1 MFLIFLAGAFCLVAH
16 ELDEKIDP
24 NVAQAIRGGRAVP
37 VVLLGQRQLLEGAKG
52 FPAFCQKNAGAK
64 RSVLRPQIIA
74 QLKAIAKEEQAKLR
88 EELDLPKT
96 AKGLWL
102 VNGVAVTLTPEAIRA
117 AAKSK
122 NVKYIYPAGPIPLE
136 GGRGGRGRVSAVLPE
151 VKRKAFSAEGKK
163 IPWNLKAVKADQVW
177 SKLKITGE
185 GAVVAMYDA
194 GVDYTHADLK
204 NNIWRNPGEKAN
216 NGKDDDGNGWVDD
229 IYGFNFRF
237 GSPEVKPNSVQ
248 AGRLQHGTLTSG
260 IVAGDGT
267 GGTITGVAPRAQLMP
282 LLGWGGPYGAA
293 RVHEYALEN
302 GADVMNMS
310 FSIPNLGHTRGLW
323 RLMSEH
329 ATVAGLVLVSGAGNF
344 QRLPKPVQLRIP
356 EGIPCVIAA
365 GGVDRNLKI
374 PNFVSLGPVEW
385 GGVKFYEDH
394 PMPKGLIKPDVSAFP
409 GPNYPVLANKSG
421 YLDPN
426 NRVRGNSFSGPH
438 VAGTVALILSANP
451 ELTAWRVKEIL
462 EATATDIGAK
472 GKDNDTGAGLLN
484 ALAAVKAAMA
494 EKKK

>member
-1 MFLIFLAGAFCLVAH
+1 
-16 ELDEKIDP
+16 
-24 NVAQAIRGGRAVP
+24 
-37 VVLLGQRQLLEGAKG
+37 
-52 FPAFCQKNAGAK
+52 
-64 RSVLRPQIIA
+64 
-74 QLKAIAKEEQAKLR
+74 
-88 EELDLPKT
+88 
-96 AKGLWL
+96 
-102 VNGVAVTLTPEAIRA
+102 
-117 AAKSK
+117 
-122 NVKYIYPAGPIPLE
+122 
-136 GGRGGRGRVSAVLPE
+136 
-151 VKRKAFSAEGKK
+151 
-163 IPWNLKAVKADQVW
+163 
-177 SKLKITGE
+177 
-185 GAVVAMYDA
+185 MYDA

-365 GGVDRNLKI
+365 GGVDRNMKI

-409 GPNYPVLANKSG
+409 GPNYPVLANKRG

-438 VAGTVALILSANP
+438 VAGTVALMFSANP

-462 EATATDIGAK
+462 EITATDLGSK

-484 ALAAVKAAMA
+484 ALAAVKAAIA
-494 EKKK
+494 EKK

>member
-1 MFLIFLAGAFCLVAH
+1 MIHITLLALAAVFSVQGQGA
-16 ELDEKIDP
+16 KIDP
-24 NVAQAIRGGRAVP
+24 QVSKAISGGRSVP
-37 VVLLGQRQLLEGAKG
+37 VLLLGQKQLLEGPNG
-52 FPAFCQKNAGAK
+52 FSEFCQKNAGDK
-64 RSVLRPQIIA
+64 RRQLRA
-74 QLKAIAKEEQAKLR
+74 QLIMQLKKIAKAEQAALR
-88 EELDLPKT
+88 KELKLPKET
-96 AKGLWL
+96 QGLWL
-102 VNGVAVTLTPEAIRA
+102 VNAVAATLTPEAIRA

-122 NVKYIYPAGPIPLE
+122 NVKYIYPAGPIPQ
-136 GGRGGRGRVSAVLPE
+136 GQGSGRVGTVLG
-151 VKRKAFSAEGKK
+151 KRTVRPFSAKGKK

-394 PMPKGLIKPDVSAFP
+394 QMPKGLIKPDVSAFP
-409 GPNYPVLANKSG
+409 GPNYPVLDNKRG

-438 VAGTVALILSANP
+438 VAGTVALMLSANP
-451 ELTAWRVKEIL
+451 EVTAWRVKEIL